1 MFSRAWECWK
11 QKEWANKEKE
21 LRELRQWKVE
31 AEKRIERLEREALS
45 LSEKYHLICNR
56 TPAELRIQIESVSQ
70 ANARLISMLAS
81 KPRVSSVVPESV
93 GSPELELGLFNN
105 EEDLNNLSGALP
117 NLELNEEEL
126 ASAMSQTDGC

>member
-1 MFSRAWECWK
+1 
-11 QKEWANKEKE
+11 
-21 LRELRQWKVE
+21 
-31 AEKRIERLEREALS
+31 
-45 LSEKYHLICNR
+45 
-56 TPAELRIQIESVSQ
+56 
-70 ANARLISMLAS
+70 MLAS

-93 GSPELELGLFNN
+93 GSPGLELGLFNN